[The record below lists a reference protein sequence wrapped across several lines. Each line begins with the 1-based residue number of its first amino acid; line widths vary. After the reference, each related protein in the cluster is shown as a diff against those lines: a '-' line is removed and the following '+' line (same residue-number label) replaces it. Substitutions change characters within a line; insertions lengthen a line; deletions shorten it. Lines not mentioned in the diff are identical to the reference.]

1 MRRGILFKSRQ
12 IEIRDHLPERGDPHD
27 PVFPVFIVKEPGR
40 SGVETDQGA
49 DGLSEAELQALDTND
64 VYFEYAV
71 EYFTNLGSYV
81 ASKKGKIYC
90 NDELNPVWYFTQPGA
105 AKPGKCTDAGMERNF
120 FIGWNMLANNGRTV
134 GTGAYIVKLKSFVKM
149 GGYGKKAKQEKT
161 SVWGAKRGLPKGADL
176 MGVLNQIL
184 H

>member
-1 MRRGILFKSRQ
+1 MRGAVFAFTERGKVTAR
-12 IEIRDHLPERGDPHD
+12 RVADHLDGEIDLYAPARLAGEGFAPY
-27 PVFPVFIVKEPGR
+27 EGGLPGFVGELFDR
-40 SGVETDQGA
+40 EALIFVGA
-49 DGLSEAELQALDTND
+49 AGIALR
-64 VYFEYAV
+64 AV
-71 EYFTNLGSYV
+71 APYV